1 MPENLALVDEPLTVT
16 RRGLLQLFAVFTTTA
31 YAVKEPL
38 FAADLN
44 IPPPNASVEIQSD
57 PTKLELF
64 LKSRSI
70 KPAHLA
76 RESGYSRMYLLRV
89 RLGRLQP
96 TRECVVHITRACRR
110 LARESVLPRDLFDLH
125 HREEKSILRLYDRID
140 RAERALY
147 EG

>member
-1 MPENLALVDEPLTVT
+1 MPESIALVDEPLTVT
-16 RRGLLQLFAVFTTTA
+16 RRGLLQLFAVFTTAA

-38 FAADLN
+38 FAADL
-44 IPPPNASVEIQSD
+44 IPSPNASIEVQSN

-64 LKSRSI
+64 LKSRGI
-70 KPAHLA
+70 KPAQLA

-89 RLGRLQP
+89 RLGRQQP

-110 LARESVLPRDLFDLH
+110 LARESVLPRDLFDLQG
-125 HREEKSILRLYDRID
+125 REEKSILRLYDRID
-140 RAERALY
+140 REERALY